1 MSPSSKSG
9 ERPGGERAGGE
20 RPGGGPTAGDRPGI
34 GGKLMSLPEA
44 VERFVFDGAQ
54 VAFGGFT
61 INRNPMAF
69 VYEMARRRVR
79 DLHIVAHSNGQAL
92 DTLVGAGC
100 VARIEIAYGGNG
112 RFAPTCIRFRKA
124 VERGEIEVED
134 YSNYQMAL
142 RFLAGALHVPFI
154 PTKSG
159 LHTDLVRRTGFS
171 PAYRAA
177 EGLPLDKLIVMPDP
191 FDGESDDVVLLPAL
205 SPDLAVVHAQTVA
218 DDGTVR
224 IKGLT
229 FADLEQAKAAKAVVV
244 TCEEIVPAATL
255 RADSDQNALPPFLVD
270 AVVLTPYGAH
280 PTACRLFYDYDPAF
294 LNDYKRRARDDDA
307 WHGFLDEWVYGLAGH
322 DEYIAKVG
330 EEQLARIKADP
341 VRGYAIG
348 LDRR

>member
-1 MSPSSKSG
+1 VTPASDM
-9 ERPGGERAGGE
+9 
-20 RPGGGPTAGDRPGI
+20 
-34 GGKLMSLPEA
+34 GGKLMSLGDA
-44 VERFVFDGAQ
+44 VERFARDGAL
-54 VAFGGFT
+54 VALGGFT

-79 DLHIVAHSNGQAL
+79 GLHLVAHSNGQAL

-100 VARIEIAYGGNG
+100 VSRIEVAYGGNG
-112 RFAPTCIRFRKA
+112 RFAPTCVRFRKA
-124 VERGEIEVED
+124 VERGEVAVED

-159 LHTDLVRRTGFS
+159 LHTDLVARQGFS

-177 EGLPLDKLIVMPDP
+177 HGLPDKKLVVIPDP
-191 FDGESDDVVLLPAL
+191 FADGGSDDVVALPAL
-205 SPDLAVVHAQTVA
+205 NPDLTVLHVQTVGS
-218 DDGTVR
+218 DGTVR

-244 TCEEIVPAATL
+244 TCEEIVPAAEL
-255 RADSDQNALPPFLVD
+255 RADPDQNALPPFLVD
-270 AVVLTPYGAH
+270 AVVCVPYGAH
-280 PTACRLFYDYDPAF
+280 PTACRFFYDYDPAF
-294 LNDYKRRARDDDA
+294 LTDYRRAARDDQA
-307 WHGFLDEWVYGLAGH
+307 WTGFLNEWVYGLAGH
-322 DEYIAKVG
+322 DEYLAKIG
-330 EEQLARIKADP
+330 APQLVRIKADP

>member
-1 MSPSSKSG
+1 VTPSSGSGGKSASG
-9 ERPGGERAGGE
+9 SKSASGGKS
-20 RPGGGPTAGDRPGI
+20 DI

-69 VYEMARRRVR
+69 VYEMARRGVR
-79 DLHIVAHSNGQAL
+79 DLHVVAHSNGQAL

-100 VARIEIAYGGNG
+100 VSRIEIAYGGNG

-124 VERGEIEVED
+124 VERGEVAVED

-159 LHTDLVRRTGFS
+159 LHTDLVRRAGFS

-177 EGLPLDKLIVMPDP
+177 QGLPADKLIVMPDP
-191 FDGESDDVVLLPAL
+191 FDGDSDDVVLLPAL
-205 SPDLAVVHAQTVA
+205 SPDLAVIHAQTVA

-255 RADSDQNALPPFLVD
+255 RVDSDQNALPPFLVD
-270 AVVLTPYGAH
+270 AVVRAPYGAH
-280 PTACRLFYDYDPAF
+280 PTACRFFYDYDPGF

-307 WHGFLDEWVYGLAGH
+307 WKAFLDEWVYGVAGH
-322 DEYIAKVG
+322 EEYVAKVG
-330 EEQLARIKADP
+330 AELLASIKADP

>member
-1 MSPSSKSG
+1 VTPSSDSGGKSDS
-9 ERPGGERAGGE
+9 GGRSGSGG
-20 RPGGGPTAGDRPGI
+20 RSDI

-79 DLHIVAHSNGQAL
+79 DLHVVAHSNGQAL

-100 VARIEIAYGGNG
+100 VSRIEIAYGGNG

-124 VERGEIEVED
+124 VERGEIAVED

-159 LHTDLVRRTGFS
+159 LHTDLVRRAGFS

-177 EGLPLDKLIVMPDP
+177 QGLPRDKLIVMPDP
-191 FDGESDDVVLLPAL
+191 FDGDSDDVVLLPAL

-255 RADSDQNALPPFLVD
+255 RVDSDQNALPPFLVD
-270 AVVLTPYGAH
+270 AVVHAPYGAH

-294 LNDYKRRARDDDA
+294 LNDYKRRARDDAA
-307 WHGFLDEWVYGLAGH
+307 WNAFLDEWVYGVPDH
-322 DEYIAKVG
+322 EQYIAKVG